1 MTFNS
6 FSLKNLQKI
15 KALMHVLDEM
25 RKNFKKC
32 LIPALF

>member
-6 FSLKNLQKI
+6 LPLKNLQKT
-15 KALMHVLDEM
+15 KALIHVLDEM